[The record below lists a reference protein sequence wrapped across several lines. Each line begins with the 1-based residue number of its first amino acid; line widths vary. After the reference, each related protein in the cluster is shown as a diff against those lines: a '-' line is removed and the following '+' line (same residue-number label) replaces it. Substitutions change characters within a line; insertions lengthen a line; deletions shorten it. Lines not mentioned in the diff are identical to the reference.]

1 MEIYE
6 LGLLIGFHQ
15 YIKMTDC
22 IGLDGKSQLMLDFL
36 EVKEQTNDYR
46 NNILELLE
54 NDNGNSEILHY
65 NEIVQCLN

>member
-1 MEIYE
+1 
-6 LGLLIGFHQ
+6 
-15 YIKMTDC
+15 MTDC

-46 NNILELLE
+46 SNILELLE
-54 NDNGNSEILHY
+54 HDNTNCEIAHY